1 MLQIQLLVKRK
12 KASIS
17 CFVYFFLC
25 TKGKAPSFFFL
36 LYLSLLKAPRQLK
49 DIDVESEYPES
60 MWKTILSE
68 DQSENLYFSELCAFS
83 WITTSDLMYCLIIT
97 KNITWCRMHCVSF
110 DYASRGRHGIQ
121 RKNKGRMMAVYWLI
135 NLHLSTVNLSPLCCQ
150 SCTPTAVIAG
160 IWKSQLWDPFV
171 HSRICTAFMGL
182 LLQWLQ
188 HPPSAWVLRSEA
200 WCLPP
205 PCSLCATIY
214 TSTLWIATFS
224 IQIVKENGKN
234 PQETVKVTNDH
245 VLDDLFQAYK
255 FQ

>member
-1 MLQIQLLVKRK
+1 MEKNPSASRHERCATPVSQLRGRLIAHLGLYGWSLSFRFLNSCNSYPQVSSLQTFLEIVWQNASDSAAGKEKESQLSHALYIFSSAQKEK
-12 KASIS
+12 
-17 CFVYFFLC
+17 L
-25 TKGKAPSFFFL
+25 PHFFFL

-182 LLQWLQ
+182 LLQWL
-188 HPPSAWVLRSEA
+188 
-200 WCLPP
+200 
-205 PCSLCATIY
+205 
-214 TSTLWIATFS
+214 
-224 IQIVKENGKN
+224 
-234 PQETVKVTNDH
+234 
-245 VLDDLFQAYK
+245 
-255 FQ
+255 

>member
-1 MLQIQLLVKRK
+1 MEKDPSASRHERCATPVSQLRGRLIAHLGLYGWSLSFRFLNSCNSSPQVSSLQTFLEIVWQNASDSAAGKEKESQYLMLCIFFPLHKRK
-12 KASIS
+12 SSLI
-17 CFVYFFLC
+17 FFSYC
-25 TKGKAPSFFFL
+25 TYPF
-36 LYLSLLKAPRQLK
+36 PRQLK

-160 IWKSQLWDPFV
+160 IWKSQLWDPFI

-188 HPPSAWVLRSEA
+188 HPPSA
-200 WCLPP
+200 
-205 PCSLCATIY
+205 
-214 TSTLWIATFS
+214 
-224 IQIVKENGKN
+224 
-234 PQETVKVTNDH
+234 
-245 VLDDLFQAYK
+245 
-255 FQ
+255 